1 MRQLPAVFVF
11 AAAGASYLYTH
22 PDLANGLTKTFAAT
36 SWISDEEAATGD
48 SGIDAGTGTGT
59 GSAAPDVIAKLASAR
74 KEEVI
79 AVPGPEVTDFGDIF
93 RFDLSP
99 QAISQRWSR
108 VSTMLSDMQWQGYRV
123 PLVTGNAES
132 DLAGSLTYYFDGR
145 PRLRRITFLGT
156 TANPNRLIGYMAK
169 YYGFRQVQGNTPRTM
184 VYRTRSRFSG
194 ELTVT
199 PAEVLDKNLAS
210 TNYRVALALQK

>member
-1 MRQLPAVFVF
+1 MRSMPAVFVF
-11 AAAGASYLYTH
+11 AAAGMSYLYTH
-22 PDLANGLTKTFAAT
+22 PDLAKGLTSA
-36 SWISDEEAATGD
+36 SWISEEGGATGG
-48 SGIDAGTGTGT
+48 SGADGGTGPVEPEVV
-59 GSAAPDVIAKLASAR
+59 ARLASAT

-79 AVPGPEVTDFGDIF
+79 AVPGPEVSDFGDIF

-99 QAISQRWSR
+99 QAITKRWSR
-108 VSTMLSDMQWQGYRV
+108 VSTMLSDMQLQGYRV

-145 PRLRRITFLGT
+145 PRMRRITFVGT

-169 YYGFRQVQGNTPRTM
+169 YYGFRQVPGGTPRAM
-184 VYRTRSRFSG
+184 VYRTRSRFAG

-199 PAEVLDKNLAS
+199 PAEVLDKHLAS
-210 TNYRVALALQK
+210 TNYRVVLSLQK